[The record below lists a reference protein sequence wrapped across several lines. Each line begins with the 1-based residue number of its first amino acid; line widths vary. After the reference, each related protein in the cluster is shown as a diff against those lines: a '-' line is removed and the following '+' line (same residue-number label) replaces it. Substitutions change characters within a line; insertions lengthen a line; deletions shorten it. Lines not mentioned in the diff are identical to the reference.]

1 MLTEYINAAL
11 TLAQYEVLED
21 HTIYA
26 EIPGLD
32 GVYANANTVDEC
44 CSELRS
50 VLEDW
55 IVLGLHMGHRLPSI
69 GGVTLEFHLEP
80 V

>member
-11 TLAQYEVLED
+11 KLAQYEVLED

-44 CSELRS
+44 RNELGL

-55 IVLGLHMGHRLPSI
+55 IVLGLRMGHRLPAI
-69 GGVTLEFHLEP
+69 GGVTLDFHREP